1 MSKKEQTLDFQEL
14 FSAIDEL
21 EREYKIEKDYVYSVL
36 ESALLTAYKQVK
48 GIKDK
53 NLSNVKVS
61 IDPEKG
67 SVKIYEY
74 RKVVENVKDKKSEIS
89 LEDAQKIDKRYKV
102 GDIVAIEV
110 PISQFSRKAAMTV
123 RQTVIGKI
131 REKRR
136 SIIFENYS
144 SKIDNIV
151 TGVIQR
157 IDKKN
162 VIVEIEGGKVEAI
175 LPMEEQIPGEEYKPG
190 TMMKFYITEVKI
202 PPKEKEPIVYLSRT
216 HPNLI
221 KRLMENEVP
230 EIQEGIIEIKAI
242 AREAG
247 SRSKVAVYSNSLK
260 VDPVGACIGE
270 KGIRIQNVLKHLN
283 GEKIDIVKWSSD
295 IGEFIKNALSPAE
308 VVHIDLNLIEKKAF
322 VLVPNSQLSLAIG
335 KGGQN
340 ARLAAKLTGWKIDIK
355 GKD

>member
-1 MSKKEQTLDFQEL
+1 MAKKVATTDFQEL

-21 EREYKIEKDYVYSVL
+21 EREYKIEREYIYSVL
-36 ESALLTAYKQVK
+36 ESALLTAYKQVR

-67 SVKIYEY
+67 DVKIFEY
-74 RKVVENVKDKKSEIS
+74 KKVVENVKDRRNEIS
-89 LEDAQKIDKRYKV
+89 LEDARKIDKRYQV
-102 GDIVAIEV
+102 GDVVAIEV
-110 PISQFSRKAAMTV
+110 PISDFSRKAAMTV

-131 REKRR
+131 REKKRN
-136 SIIFENYS
+136 IIFEDYS
-144 SKIDNIV
+144 AKIDNIV

-190 TMMKFYITEVKI
+190 TMMKFYLVDVKI

-221 KRLMENEVP
+221 RRLMENEVP

-247 SRSKVAVYSNSLK
+247 SRSKVAVYSNSSRI
-260 VDPVGACIGE
+260 DPIGACVGE
-270 KGIRIQNVLKHLN
+270 KGIRIQNVLKHLGN
-283 GEKIDIVKWSSD
+283 EKIDIVKWSND

-308 VVHIDLNLIEKKAF
+308 VVHIDLNLVEKKAF
-322 VLVPNSQLSLAIG
+322 VLVPNDQLSLAIG

-340 ARLAAKLTGWKIDIK
+340 ARLTAKLTGWKIDIK
-355 GKD
+355 GK

>member
-1 MSKKEQTLDFQEL
+1 MPKKELTTDFQEL

-21 EREYKIEKDYVYSVL
+21 EREYKIEREYIYSVL
-36 ESALLTAYKQVK
+36 ESALLTAYKQVR

-67 SVKIYEY
+67 DVKIFEY
-74 RKVVENVKDKKSEIS
+74 KKVVENVKDKRNEIS
-89 LEDAQKIDKRYKV
+89 VEDARKIDKRYQV

-110 PISQFSRKAAMTV
+110 PISDFSRKAAMTV

-131 REKRR
+131 REKKRN
-136 SIIFENYS
+136 IIFEDYS
-144 SKIDNIV
+144 AKIDNIV

-190 TMMKFYITEVKI
+190 TMMKFYLVDVKI

-230 EIQEGIIEIKAI
+230 GIIEIKGI

-270 KGIRIQNVLKHLN
+270 KGIRIQNVLKYL
-283 GEKIDIVKWSSD
+283 GSEKIDIVRWSSD

-308 VVHIDLNLIEKKAF
+308 VVHIDLNLVEKKAF
-322 VLVPNSQLSLAIG
+322 VLVPNDQLSLAIG

-340 ARLAAKLTGWKIDIK
+340 ARLAAKLTGWKIDIR
-355 GKD
+355 GK

>member
-1 MSKKEQTLDFQEL
+1 
-14 FSAIDEL
+14 
-21 EREYKIEKDYVYSVL
+21 
-36 ESALLTAYKQVK
+36 LTAYKQVR

-67 SVKIYEY
+67 DVKIFEY
-74 RKVVENVKDKKSEIS
+74 KKVVENVKDKRNEIS
-89 LEDAQKIDKRYKV
+89 VEDARKIDKRYQV

-110 PISQFSRKAAMTV
+110 PISDFSRKAAMTV

-131 REKRR
+131 REKKRN
-136 SIIFENYS
+136 IIFEDYS
-144 SKIDNIV
+144 AKIDNIV

-190 TMMKFYITEVKI
+190 TMMKFYLVDVKI
-202 PPKEKEPIVYLSRT
+202 PPKEKEPIAYLSRT

-230 EIQEGIIEIKAI
+230 EIQEGIIEIKGI

-270 KGIRIQNVLKHLN
+270 KGIRIQNVLKYL
-283 GEKIDIVKWSSD
+283 GSE
-295 IGEFIKNALSPAE
+295 
-308 VVHIDLNLIEKKAF
+308 
-322 VLVPNSQLSLAIG
+322 
-335 KGGQN
+335 
-340 ARLAAKLTGWKIDIK
+340 
-355 GKD
+355 